1 MVLNIV
7 LNSWIGDALFT
18 DSWKLSKNGI
28 EPIGGFSW
36 RYTLAQLASFPGRNS
51 FEILT

>member
-7 LNSWIGDALFT
+7 LNSWIGDAGFT

-28 EPIGGFSW
+28 EPIGWFS
-36 RYTLAQLASFPGRNS
+36 
-51 FEILT
+51 